1 MFLEPGA
8 FLDLGAFLWLSVLLQ
23 AGMFLVSGTVRMDPA
38 EDHKIIL
45 PKKKHG
51 GQWLYEP

>member
-1 MFLEPGA
+1 MFVDPGA
-8 FLDLGAFLWLSVLLQ
+8 FLDLGAFLWLNALRQ

-45 PKKKHG
+45 PKKI
-51 GQWLYEP
+51 WWAMVI